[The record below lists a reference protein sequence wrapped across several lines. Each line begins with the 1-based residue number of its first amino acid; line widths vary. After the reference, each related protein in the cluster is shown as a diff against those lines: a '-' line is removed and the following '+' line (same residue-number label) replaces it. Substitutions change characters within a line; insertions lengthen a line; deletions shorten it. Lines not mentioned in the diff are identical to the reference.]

1 MQTNKHKIGR
11 RLSRLAQ
18 CILFAGLSGALQ
30 AASLPVPP
38 QIQTPNE
45 RSVSFWVKFATL
57 PSVGQP
63 TGLISLTADKDG
75 RLTAAWKAVPTA
87 IQGDLEMVSRD
98 RVAAGEW
105 HHVEARYSLME
116 MRVAFYLDGRFQWEN
131 DYRFVPELAEV
142 RDAGPVGFKGEV
154 RGVRTWDHA
163 VDSERMAVVGG
174 EALSRGVAAARADIA
189 RAGECAR
196 SSGLKGWCGALA
208 KRCDRLL
215 ADDKAGGLASVTVHD
230 LKSLQRDAA
239 HARQVA
245 EAGEAGQY
253 KGCATFVFPTCSQT
267 PVQPYDIPAEAKQ
280 TDVAR
285 VMMSPDEYE
294 TVSWILFA
302 FDRLDVKSL
311 TPGALTGPGG
321 AKIPAENV
329 DLKLVKRWFRDG
341 GAWIMYLCDLRFRVL
356 VPDLLLN
363 DDSLIYVDEERA
375 RNFLRLDYPEGS
387 IYADVSNPA
396 DGQIPWK
403 PTIPFRDAD
412 TIQPFSITAAGRNQ
426 QLAATVHVPKG
437 TKPGVYEG
445 AIALKTSAG
454 DVPLKLSIRVL
465 PIDLPA
471 QPSPYM
477 APDKTYISHLNYF
490 PDVEGYMQKDRVE
503 YVRKAMANIRAHNM
517 NHATHVWRGAT
528 QAKMARE
535 AGFIPD
541 HIFGLVDKQTW
552 WTYYPKVPL
561 EELSAEHREMGMRAA
576 INNVKAKIA
585 RIRSEIGPDAGKLW
599 TYGFSEQTD
608 FHSLHNV
615 QREMSDTCRRCGIS
629 LFAHGMGFE
638 NANWAGDVQD
648 MNSSTLLTRKES
660 HIWHAVGAPMIN
672 YADPFP
678 SQENPAWFR
687 RKIGLMMYKEEMD
700 GHMLHGFR
708 GGRIPFNEWAEDFGG
723 DGGFRNF
730 SMCYPMQGGSI
741 YELCW
746 EGVREA
752 YDDLRYLTRL
762 TALAMENLEAKD
774 ENLLREARK
783 SLLWIESIDGERDD
797 LDAVRVG
804 AISRILAL
812 GELKERVC
820 AK

>member
-1 MQTNKHKIGR
+1 MR
-11 RLSRLAQ
+11 RKTILLGAALLS
-18 CILFAGLSGALQ
+18 
-30 AASLPVPP
+30 AAVAVAAPRAPLPVAPM
-38 QIQTPNE
+38 TPNE
-45 RSVSFWVKFATL
+45 RSVAFWVKFDAL
-57 PSVGQP
+57 PSVGEP
-63 TGLISLTADKDG
+63 TGLVGLSADADG
-75 RLTAAWKAVPTA
+75 RLTATWKAHPTC
-87 IQGDLEMVSRD
+87 IQGDLAMISRD
-98 RVAAGEW
+98 RVAPGEW

-116 MRVAFYLDGRFQWEN
+116 KRTAFYLDGRFQWEN
-131 DYRFVPELAEV
+131 DSDIVPELAEV
-142 RDAGPVGFKGEV
+142 RDAGPAGFKGEV

-174 EALSRGVAAARADIA
+174 EKLSQAVAAARQLVAQA
-189 RAGECAR
+189 AEGAKSE
-196 SSGLKGWCGALA
+196 GLKRWCKALGVRCNELLDED
-208 KRCDRLL
+208 KRS
-215 ADDKAGGLASVTVHD
+215 GGHASVTVHD
-230 LKSLQRDAA
+230 LKALQRDVA
-239 HARQVA
+239 HARQIAAAGEDGQFAGCASFVYPACSQVPVLPYDLPAEARQTA
-245 EAGEAGQY
+245 EAGAL
-253 KGCATFVFPTCSQT
+253 
-267 PVQPYDIPAEAKQ
+267 
-280 TDVAR
+280 
-285 VMMSPDEYE
+285 MSPDEYE
-294 TVSWILFA
+294 TLPWILLA
-302 FDRLDVKSL
+302 FDKLEVQSL
-311 TPGALTGPGG
+311 TAGALTGPDG
-321 AKIPAENV
+321 AAIPAENV

-375 RNFLRLDYPEGS
+375 RNYLRLDYPEGS

-552 WTYYPKVPL
+552 WTYFPKVPL

-585 RIRSEIGPDAGKLW
+585 RIRSEIGPDAGRLW

-660 HIWHAVGAPMIN
+660 HIWHAAGAPMIN

-708 GGRIPFNEWAEDFGG
+708 SGRIPFNEWAEDFGG

-730 SMCYPMQGGSI
+730 VMCYPMQGGSI

-783 SLLWIESIDGERDD
+783 ALLWIESIDGERDD